1 MRWAPQLIM
10 NGSKIL
16 RMVVENVLLLDS
28 PNYLPKSLNSKKRY
42 YAHFF
47 NTANNLDYVGAHP

>member
-1 MRWAPQLIM
+1 M